1 MHIHAGILIGGR
13 SQRMGKPKALIEY
26 DGATLIERT
35 IATVRPVVDS
45 IALLGTEI
53 DYALPDSCNSIPIL
67 PDAIANIG
75 PLGGLLSLLERCEPD
90 DAALLLACDMP
101 FLSSELIIRLRDCGR
116 DPSSHWDAIV
126 PVTSDATNNDESKSH
141 PCCTLYRPS
150 CIPAIKQAID
160 AKKFGLMRVLQQLRV
175 NDLTLTPTEARWVT
189 NWNTPADI
197 SE

>member
-1 MHIHAGILIGGR
+1 MHVHAGILIGGR
-13 SQRMGKPKALIEY
+13 SQRMGRPKALIEY

-53 DYALPDSCNSIPIL
+53 DYALPDSCKNIPRL
-67 PDAIANIG
+67 PDAEANIG
-75 PLGGLLSLLERCEPD
+75 PLGALLSLLEHCEPD

-116 DPSSHWDAIV
+116 EQSMDWDAIV
-126 PVTSDATNNDESKSH
+126 PLTSDATHNDRATSH
-141 PCCTLYRPS
+141 PCCALYRRS
-150 CIPAIKQAID
+150 GIPVMKQAID
-160 AKKFGLMRVLQQLRV
+160 AKNFSLMRALRQIRV
-175 NDLTLTPTEARWVT
+175 IDLPVTAAEARWVT